1 VDLGVAGYAIED
13 RRTGERSVLPP
24 TGEMDAVF
32 AGFLGVTDR
41 DRVDDLA
48 EEILDDNRPADAPY
62 GFDFDI
68 RGSRE

>member
-1 VDLGVAGYAIED
+1 
-13 RRTGERSVLPP
+13 
-24 TGEMDAVF
+24 VF